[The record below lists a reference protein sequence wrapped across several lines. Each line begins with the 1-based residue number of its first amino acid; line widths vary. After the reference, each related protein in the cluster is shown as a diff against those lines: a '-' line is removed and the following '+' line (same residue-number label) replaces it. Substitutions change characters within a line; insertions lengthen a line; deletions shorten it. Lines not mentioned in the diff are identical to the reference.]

1 MDVRYGQSLDVGK
14 LLNSEGAVDA
24 MPKLVEDV
32 KEHNLVPPA
41 LVTKFFDAHLS
52 RILLAVLI
60 ITSIAVLVQPQNL
73 ERIDVSVRN
82 SLAVQL
88 KQQVIADVMKQFPDA
103 SAQQKLVLADKK
115 MVEVMQL
122 PEFEQNVNA
131 LSAQYKSFYRDKN
144 GQTFLYSA
152 DPYYYFRLARN
163 LVERGSLTE
172 GNEKDVLRSYP
183 FGDIVSTNV
192 FPYVLFYFFKMVYF
206 VSLAT
211 ATFYFPVFAGVLSVL
226 LLFFIAKRVSGLHGA
241 FLSALVFSI
250 HPTFLF
256 WNYAGYADT
265 QVVAMVVSLVS
276 VLLFLYGID
285 FSHKLRALFSWL
297 VLFALLNYAQ
307 FVWQGLFFIPLLI
320 ILICAAFGVIWLL
333 RKACL
338 EKKYVFIL
346 GIFIILITSGYIV
359 YHVTSDYRERISVML
374 NLAPVQEVFPA
385 SFSSITELEGAKTI
399 GRFVAALG
407 GGFLVVLVLIEL
419 LFFVRSLKDRIEV
432 TVLLP
437 WVWLVLFVV
446 PAFLSARFLFF
457 VAPPLALIA
466 GRAFA
471 RIGLLF
477 DNLVSSVLKL
487 KLSSAAVKLSSILF
501 AVIIVFVIVNPSPF
515 VAKTKLPLVTKS
527 LVDAAEFVRVNSR
540 NDAVVASWWDL
551 GYAWQGFSRRATF
564 FDGGLFKTPRGYWTA
579 RALMDNDEDKSSH
592 IFRMMNCGDDIYFG
606 NGVVPQ
612 SYVLCNKTNS
622 VFIAITESMLYQ
634 MHLYDYY
641 VKWDFGAALLRQ
653 EIRGMSFD
661 AAAAFLQSTHN
672 FSEDAA
678 VEAYYTA
685 KSFEDVIPEKHVGEI
700 SRCRQANATIM
711 CSDGLVVNVK
721 SLNATIEGRYPQSLV
736 FVSGGKRTV
745 VPFKNSK
752 ETFSSVVYQSGSEYR
767 SILMDADLTDAL
779 IVRMFTGEKFVS
791 FEPVFVSEEKPD
803 RVVVYKMK
811 P

>member
-14 LLNSEGAVDA
+14 LLSSEDGVDA
-24 MPKLVEDV
+24 TPKPVEEV
-32 KEHNLVPPA
+32 KAHNSVSPTI
-41 LVTKFFDAHLS
+41 VTKFLDVHLS

-60 ITSIAVLVQPQNL
+60 ILSMAVLVQPQNL
-73 ERIDVSVRN
+73 ERIDVSVQN
-82 SLAVQL
+82 SLVAQL
-88 KQQVIADVMKQFPDA
+88 KQQVLADVVKEFPDA
-103 SAQQKLVLADKK
+103 SAQQKLALVEKK
-115 MVEVMQL
+115 LLEIVHR

-163 LVERGSLTE
+163 LVEHGSLTD

-183 FGDIVSTNV
+183 FGDIVSPNV
-192 FPYVLFYFFKMVYF
+192 FPYVLFYFFKIVNF

-226 LLFFIAKRVSGLHGA
+226 LVFFIAKRVSGLYDA

-265 QVVAMVVSLVS
+265 QVVAMAVSLAS

-285 FSHKLRALFSWL
+285 FSHKIRALFSWL
-297 VLFALLNYAQ
+297 VLFALLNYAK
-307 FVWQGLFFIPLLI
+307 FVWSGLFFVPLLI
-320 ILICAAFGVIWLL
+320 IFVCAAFAVIWLL

-338 EKKYVFIL
+338 ERKYVFIL
-346 GIFIILITSGYIV
+346 GILVIIIASGYLV
-359 YHVTSDYRERISVML
+359 YHVTSEYRERISIML
-374 NLAPVQEVFPA
+374 NIAQVNEVFPT

-407 GGFLVVLVLIEL
+407 GGLLVVLVLIEL
-419 LFFVRSLKDRIEV
+419 LFFVRSLKDKIEV
-432 TVLLP
+432 TTLLP

-457 VAPPLALIA
+457 VTPPLALIA

-471 RIGLLF
+471 RIGVLF
-477 DNLVSSVLKL
+477 DNLVSSVLRL
-487 KLSSAAVKLSSILF
+487 KLSFAAVKLSSLLF

-527 LVDAAEFVRVNSR
+527 LVDAAEFVRVNSKS
-540 NDAVVASWWDL
+540 DAVIASWWDL
-551 GYAWQGFSRRATF
+551 GYAWQAFSRRATF

-579 RALMDNDEDKSSH
+579 RALLSNNESVSSGVLK
-592 IFRMMNCGDDIYFG
+592 MMNCGDDIYFG
-606 NGVVPQ
+606 NGIVPQ

-622 VFIAITESMLYQ
+622 VFIVITEPMLYQ
-634 MHLYDYY
+634 LHLYDYY
-641 VKWDFGAALLRQ
+641 VKWDFNAARLRQ

-661 AAAAFLQSTHN
+661 NATAFLQSTYN
-672 FSEDAA
+672 FSEDDA

-685 KSFEDVIPEKHVGEI
+685 KSFEDVVPEKHVGEI
-700 SRCRQANATIM
+700 GHCRQNNATIF
-711 CSDGLVVNVK
+711 CSDGLIVDVK
-721 SLNATIEGRYPQSLV
+721 SMNATIEGVFPKSLV

-745 VPFKNSK
+745 VSFKNSK
-752 ETFSSVVYQSGSEYR
+752 EKFSAVVYQSGSEYR
-767 SILMDADLTDAL
+767 SVLMDADLTDAL
-779 IVRMFTGEKFVS
+779 IVRMFTGEKLSS
-791 FEPVFVSEEKPD
+791 FEQVFVSDDAPN
-803 RVVVYKMK
+803 RVVVYKIK
-811 P
+811 